1 MRALV
6 FNGDTL
12 NVEER
17 PVPVASEGE
26 ALVRVAWAG
35 ICNTD
40 LEIARG
46 YMGFQGVLGHEFVG
60 TVEKGPASWQGR
72 RVVAEI
78 NFGCGRCAECVSH
91 GSRHCARRRVLG
103 IVDADGALAQCVSVP
118 IRNLHAVPDAVE
130 DQAAVFCEPLAA
142 AFEIREQLALSPG
155 QHCTVLG
162 DGKLGLLIAQVLADA
177 GLRVLAVG
185 RYAENLALLE
195 HRGIETALSE
205 AWSQDHVNSSDLVVE
220 ATGRADGLR
229 LALEATRPRGTLVLK
244 STLAASGEIDLAP
257 LVIDEIRL
265 VGSRCGPFVPALQA
279 LAEERIDVLP
289 LVSDRLPLARATEAF
304 ARAAQPGTRK
314 VLVDCTPTPSAD

>member
-17 PVPVASEGE
+17 PVPVVSEGE

-40 LEIARG
+40 LEISRG
-46 YMGFQGVLGHEFVG
+46 YMDFQGVLGHEFVG
-60 TVEKGPASWQGR
+60 TVESGPASWTGR

-78 NFGCGRCAECVSH
+78 NFGCGECAQCMAH
-91 GSRHCARRRVLG
+91 GSRHCARRRVMG
-103 IVDADGALAQCVSVP
+103 IVGADGALAQCVAVP
-118 IRNLHAVPDAVE
+118 TRNLHAVPDDVE
-130 DQAAVFCEPLAA
+130 NQAAVFCEPLAA
-142 AFEIREQLALSPG
+142 AFEIREQLALLPG
-155 QHCTVLG
+155 QRCTVLG
-162 DGKLGLLIAQVLADA
+162 DGKLGLLIAQVLADT

-185 RYAENLALLE
+185 RHAENLAILE
-195 HRGIETALSE
+195 RQGIETALLE
-205 AWSQDHVNSSDLVVE
+205 AWSDDHVNSADLVIE
-220 ATGRADGLR
+220 ATGRPEGLR

-244 STLAASGEIDLAP
+244 STLAVSGEIDLAP

-265 VGSRCGPFVPALQA
+265 VGSRCGPFAPALQA
-279 LAEERIDVLP
+279 LAERRIEVLP

-314 VLVDCTPTPSAD
+314 ILVDCGGTQPDG